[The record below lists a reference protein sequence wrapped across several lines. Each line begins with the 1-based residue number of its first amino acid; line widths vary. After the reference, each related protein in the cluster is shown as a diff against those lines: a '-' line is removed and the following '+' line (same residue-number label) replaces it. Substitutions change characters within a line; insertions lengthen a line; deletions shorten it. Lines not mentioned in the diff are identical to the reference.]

1 MCLES
6 TKHREGW
13 GGGSGRYEQT
23 VGLRFVI
30 ANYSPGRQRRANRAG
45 RARDRDALHCK
56 RLPDGDHRS
65 SRRSVRPT
73 RLGARSPRFVNPL
86 WPIQHRFLSHS
97 LSLCHCL
104 ALSHSHTHSILFEG
118 SPPLSLSRGTHS
130 LLTLT
135 QRAAA
140 RSLLVL
146 LFCLLSLN

>member
-6 TKHREGW
+6 TKDREGW
-13 GGGSGRYEQT
+13 GGGRGRYEQT

-97 LSLCHCL
+97 LSLSVTVLHSRTRTRTRFFSKDHRRY
-104 ALSHSHTHSILFEG
+104 LSHAVLTHYS
-118 SPPLSLSRGTHS
+118 LSLS
-130 LLTLT
+130 
-135 QRAAA
+135 
-140 RSLLVL
+140 VL
-146 LFCLLSLN
+146 LLDRC